1 LLSANAT
8 FAVYNVNGQLIKSV
22 LLNGVTGTLNIDMS
36 AQENGIYF
44 YRLLVNGSTADVGK
58 LAIIK

>member
-1 LLSANAT
+1 
-8 FAVYNVNGQLIKSV
+8 
-22 LLNGVTGTLNIDMS
+22 MS